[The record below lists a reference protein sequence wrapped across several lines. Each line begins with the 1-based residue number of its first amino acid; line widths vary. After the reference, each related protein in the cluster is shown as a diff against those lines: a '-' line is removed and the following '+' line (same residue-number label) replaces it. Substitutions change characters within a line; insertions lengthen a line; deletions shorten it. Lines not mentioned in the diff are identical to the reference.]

1 MRLHNLQPRPGS
13 KHRRKRLGQG
23 ESSGRGKTA
32 GRGGKGQTA
41 RSGSSIR
48 IGFEGGQMP
57 LMRRIP
63 KRGFNNTA
71 FETRY
76 IAVNVGSLNE
86 FENGARVDETAL
98 KAVGLANGPGD
109 GIKILAT
116 GELTKKITLIVSA
129 CSASAKAKVE
139 AKGGT
144 VEIIVKK
151 TAKPKVPGK
160 KAPKFSAPAKA

>member
-1 MRLHNLQPRPGS
+1 
-13 KHRRKRLGQG
+13 
-23 ESSGRGKTA
+23 
-32 GRGGKGQTA
+32 
-41 RSGSSIR
+41 
-48 IGFEGGQMP
+48 MP